1 MKSFLI
7 RTLAVGVLFIS
18 LLSWSAPV
26 IAAENPF
33 IREIQARGVLRVGL
47 PGLNTPPA
55 YYVDES
61 SGELEGY
68 DIEIARGLARELNVD
83 VYFDRSSESLNQLV
97 ARVGKGDFDL
107 AIGKLGLTYKRM
119 FDGFPVQYLKFRHAL
134 LADRSFLASL
144 SSEPGTPGFAD
155 ELKNS
160 SIKIGSI
167 GRTIW
172 ETETSNNFPNAS
184 FVGYK
189 SWPDCQKALFDGEVD
204 AIYRDMTEIKPLVYA
219 NPQLILDYVPILFDD
234 IIDKKSIYL
243 SEAGSV
249 GFSDFI
255 RFFIAKEWGDVK
267 TDSEILEEYKST
279 FVDSKA

>member
-33 IREIQARGVLRVGL
+33 IREIQDRGVLRVGL

-55 YYVDES
+55 YYVDDS

-68 DIEIARGLARELNVD
+68 DIENARGLARELNVD

-97 ARVGKGDFDL
+97 ARVGKGILILTLL
-107 AIGKLGLTYKRM
+107 AGLTYKRM
-119 FDGFPVQYLKFRHAL
+119 FDAFPVQYLKFRHAL
-134 LADRSFLASL
+134 LMNKFLASYRGAGL
-144 SSEPGTPGFAD
+144 RLYD

-160 SIKIGSI
+160 SSQIGSI

-219 NPQLILDYVPILFDD
+219 TPQLILDYVPILFDD